1 MTRPTRSPLARYAIA
16 LGFQLTPGGRH
27 WHASHPGGGRTVLPF
42 GSRISDRSQRNI
54 RASLRRAARGLQL
67 GNATA

>member
-1 MTRPTRSPLARYAIA
+1 MTRPTRNPLARYALA
-16 LGFQLTPGGRH
+16 LGFRLTPGRRH

-42 GSRISDRSQRNI
+42 GGRLSVRSQRNI

-67 GNATA
+67 GEVG